1 MAITGTESRFQ
12 DMKVLTEELE
22 VAGTNVTSIL
32 GGATAGTAVAGKALV
47 TDSLN
52 GITGYRDAR
61 VRPLFLLNVPGA
73 VNATATITAAQ
84 LTNGLITSTTAAA
97 VTATLPTGTDT
108 QTAINTFNVPGMQ
121 TSDAFRFYIVNTGG
135 SFGFTLATAAGWTD
149 GGNAFTAVAAGTSA
163 TFLARR
169 TAANAFSLYRVA

>member
-22 VAGTNVTSIL
+22 VAGTDVTAIL
-32 GGATAGTAVAGKALV
+32 GGATPGTAVAGKAMV

-52 GITGYRDAR
+52 GITGYRDTR
-61 VRPLFLLNVPGA
+61 VRPLFLLNAPAA

-108 QTAINTFNVPGMQ
+108 QTTINTFNVPGMQ
-121 TSDAFRFYIVNTGG
+121 TSDAFQFIVVNTGP
-135 SFGFTLATAAGWTD
+135 FAFTLATAAGWTD
-149 GGNAFTAVAAGTSA
+149 GGNGFTAVAAGTSA
-163 TFLARR
+163 IFFARR
-169 TAANAFSLYRVA
+169 TAANTFSLYRAA